1 MKKLK
6 KQQATTLYF
15 DYAATAPV
23 IKSVTR
29 AISFGN
35 SVVFGNPG
43 SIHRAGARAIS
54 FLDRAREE
62 IAKAIDGEFGGVIFT
77 SSATEANNLI
87 LRGIVKKYT
96 ERARTENISLPVRII
111 ISAAEHE
118 SVEQVETKLSEEG
131 AEVVRVPIKKDG
143 KADLKALQSVLNDR
157 TVIVSFIFTNNETGA
172 VNDIK
177 KIAETVSA
185 SRSGDIYPLFH
196 IDAAQS
202 FQYEDCSFIT
212 TEADVLTLSSHK
224 IGGPKGVGAL
234 AFRDNSLLKLIDP
247 IIRGG
252 GQEFGMRSG
261 TENVPAIYG
270 FSVAIKEA
278 KRLRQEE
285 TKRVMTLK
293 KTLFEGIARVMP
305 KAKINGPKLENG
317 SPHILNIWLPGIS
330 AEDAVMAMDMEGVA
344 ISYGSACSARAF
356 QPSKAI
362 KALGYSD
369 ARAKES
375 VRISIGRETKN
386 KDVGEFIEA
395 FRRILLKLTTSN
407 K

>member
-1 MKKLK
+1 MKKLR
-6 KQQATTLYF
+6 KQQPKTLYF

-23 IKSVTR
+23 IKNVIR
-29 AISFGN
+29 AISLESN
-35 SVVFGNPG
+35 SIFGNPG
-43 SIHRAGARAIS
+43 SIHKVGAKTMS
-54 FLDRAREE
+54 FLDKAREE
-62 IAKAIDGEFGGVIFT
+62 VAKAIDGEFDGVIFT
-77 SSATEANNLI
+77 SSATEANNLV
-87 LRGIVKKYT
+87 LRGAVKKYIQ
-96 ERARTENISLPVRII
+96 RARTESIGLPARVI
-111 ISAAEHE
+111 ISTTEHE
-118 SVEQVETKLSEEG
+118 SVEQTAEKLSEEG
-131 AEVVRVPIKKDG
+131 AEVIRVPIKKDG
-143 KADLKALQSVLNDR
+143 KVDLKALQSVLNDR
-157 TVIVSFIFTNNETGA
+157 TVIVSLIFTNNETGA
-172 VNDIK
+172 VNNVKKVAEMIIK
-177 KIAETVSA
+177 KRGGSE
-185 SRSGDIYPLFH
+185 YPLFH

-202 FQYEDCSFIT
+202 FQYEDCSFIMT
-212 TEADVLTLSSHK
+212 KVDAMTLSSHK
-224 IGGPKGVGAL
+224 IGGPKGVGTL

-270 FSVAIKEA
+270 FSVAMKEV

-285 TKRVMTLK
+285 AKRAMALK
-293 KTLFEGIARVMP
+293 KTLFEGITRIMP

-330 AEDAVMAMDMEGVA
+330 AEDAVIAMDMEGVA
-344 ISYGSACSARAF
+344 ISYGSACSTRTF

-386 KDVGEFIEA
+386 KDVNEFIEA
-395 FRRILLKLTTSN
+395 FKKILLKLTTSN

>member
-23 IKSVTR
+23 IKSVVR
-29 AISFGN
+29 AISLEGN
-35 SVVFGNPG
+35 SIFGNPG
-43 SIHRAGARAIS
+43 SIHREGAKAMS
-54 FLDRAREE
+54 FLDKAREIVAE
-62 IAKAIDGEFGGVIFT
+62 AVDGEFGGVIFT
-77 SSATEANNLI
+77 SSATEANNLM
-87 LRGIVKKYT
+87 LRGIVKKYI
-96 ERARTENISLPVRII
+96 ERARTENISLPARVI

-118 SVEQVETKLSEEG
+118 SIEQVATKLSEEG
-131 AEVVRVPIKKDG
+131 AEVIRVPIKKDG
-143 KADLKALQSVLNDR
+143 RVDLKVFSSVLNNR

-177 KIAETVSA
+177 KIAKIINENRGES
-185 SRSGDIYPLFH
+185 IYPLFH

-202 FQYEDCSFIT
+202 FQYEDCSFVT
-212 TEADVLTLSSHK
+212 TKADAITLSSHK

-234 AFRDNSLLKLIDP
+234 VFRDNALLKFVDP
-247 IIRGG
+247 IIHGG

-270 FSVAIKEA
+270 FAVAVKEA
-278 KRLRQEE
+278 NRLRQKES
-285 TKRVMTLK
+285 KRVMALK
-293 KTLFEGIARVMP
+293 KVLFEEIIRIMP
-305 KAKINGPKLENG
+305 KAKINGPKLESG
-317 SPHILNIWLPGIS
+317 SPHILNVWLPGIS

-362 KALGYSD
+362 KALGYLD
-369 ARAKES
+369 TRAKES
-375 VRISIGRETKN
+375 VRISIGRETKDRDIV
-386 KDVGEFIEA
+386 KFAEA
-395 FRRILLKLTTSN
+395 FRKTLIKLAIGN
-407 K
+407 R